1 MHPVDGVPEPTAEP
15 RKAVT
20 PAPSPGRLRP
30 FDGSLPTVQT
40 ADLGVEGTRQLI
52 DRARAEAC
60 TVQAALCAAAA
71 EAVSV
76 ASGQQSVRIN
86 VPIDLRAAAGLD
98 DEVVVRFT
106 ATTVVLEPSSGASFW
121 ELARSATAQLA
132 RAREASTVRASALG
146 LAELAPSTAGEAET
160 MMLAATAA
168 DIEVTN
174 LGVADGFP
182 AEQQVQA
189 LWGPTMTT
197 QVAGEQI
204 LGVITHRD
212 VLRMM
217 NLTHDPVSGL
227 LGGIHRD
234 LRTAAG

>member
-20 PAPSPGRLRP
+20 PAPSPGPLRP

-40 ADLGVEGTRQLI
+40 ADLGVEGT
-52 DRARAEAC
+52 
-60 TVQAALCAAAA
+60 
-71 EAVSV
+71 
-76 ASGQQSVRIN
+76 
-86 VPIDLRAAAGLD
+86 
-98 DEVVVRFT
+98 
-106 ATTVVLEPSSGASFW
+106 ATTVVLDPSSGASFW